1 MDNVL
6 DAIDMIAEAIKNP
19 AQPFSCIRIKLLF
32 LDDLC
37 KELVK
42 QGANNLGKLHLQWFL
57 NHLWIRHQ
65 AGSSCRMVKVDWS
78 AGIKGRER
86 YLIQIVILFQPSCS

>member
-6 DAIDMIAEAIKNP
+6 DAIDMIAETIKNP

-42 QGANNLGKLHLQWFL
+42 QGA
-57 NHLWIRHQ
+57 
-65 AGSSCRMVKVDWS
+65 KVVAHCGHHES
-78 AGIKGRER
+78 I
-86 YLIQIVILFQPSCS
+86 PP